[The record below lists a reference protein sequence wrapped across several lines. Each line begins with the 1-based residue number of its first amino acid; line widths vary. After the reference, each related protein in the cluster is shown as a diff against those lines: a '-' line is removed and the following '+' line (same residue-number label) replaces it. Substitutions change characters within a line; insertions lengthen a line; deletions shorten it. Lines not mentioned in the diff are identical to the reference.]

1 MIDKLPTPDVTPAA
15 PRPALAALA
24 ARLRGTLVQPGD
36 AEYDAARGVFVASD
50 HAPAVIVRCADASDV
65 TAALAFA
72 RTSGLPLAIRSG
84 GHSLAGH
91 GTIDGGVVVDLSSM
105 KVIALDLESSRAR
118 IEPGC
123 TSGELAA
130 HLQPYGL
137 ALSTGDAASVGIGG
151 LTLGGGIG
159 WMVRKYGLTIDRLR
173 SVDLVTAEGHHLR
186 VSAEDHPDLFW
197 GLRGGGGNFG
207 VATAFEFDLHPGG
220 AVLGGAVFYRTA
232 NAGALLAAYARYA
245 STAPDELST
254 QAMIMRAPPLPFLPP
269 ALHGTPV
276 LLISVCYAG
285 DLEEGRRVL
294 APLRQFEAPIADLIA
309 PMPYAR
315 LFAFSEGG
323 SMRGLRQWSRSMF
336 LDRLDG
342 DILATI
348 AAHALDLPAPLSVA
362 QLRILGGALSRVPAA
377 ATAFA
382 NRDKPAMLTIVSGR
396 PDPGP
401 SDRQVAWTERFWAA
415 MRPHASGVYANFLGD
430 EPERIHDAYPPATHA
445 RLAAL
450 KRRYDP
456 HNLFRHN
463 QNIAP
468 TRD

>member
-1 MIDKLPTPDVTPAA
+1 MIDKVTQLDVRPAY
-15 PRPALAALA
+15 PRLALAALTG
-24 ARLRGTLVQPGD
+24 RLRGTLVQPGD
-36 AEYDAARGVFVASD
+36 AEYAVARGVFIASD
-50 HAPAVIVRCADASDV
+50 HTPAGIVRCADASDV
-65 TAALAFA
+65 AAALAFA

-91 GTIDGGVVVDLSSM
+91 GTIDGGLVVDLLSM
-105 KVIALDLESSRAR
+105 KAIDLDLERGRAR

-123 TSGELAA
+123 TAGELAA

-137 ALSTGDAASVGIGG
+137 ALTTGDAASVGIGG

-220 AVLGGAVFYRTA
+220 AVLGGAVVYGAA
-232 NAGALLAAYARYA
+232 NVGALLAAYSQYA

-254 QAMIMRAPPLPFLPP
+254 QATIMRAPPLPFLPP
-269 ALHGTPV
+269 TLHGTPV
-276 LLISVCYAG
+276 LSISVCYAG
-285 DLEEGRRVL
+285 DPEEGRRVL
-294 APLRQFEAPIADLIA
+294 APLRQLETPVADMIA

-315 LFAFSEGG
+315 LFTEGG
-323 SMRGLRQWSRSMF
+323 PMRGLRQRGRSMF
-336 LDRLDG
+336 LDQLDG
-342 DILATI
+342 DIFVTI
-348 AAHALDLPAPLSVA
+348 AAHALDLPAPMSVA
-362 QLRILGGALSRVPAA
+362 QLRILGGALSRVPVA

-382 NRDKPAMLTIVSGR
+382 HRDKPAMLTIVSAWS
-396 PDPGP
+396 DPGP
-401 SDRQVAWTERFWAA
+401 ANRQVAWTDRFWAA
-415 MRPHASGVYANFLGD
+415 MRSHASGAYANFLGN

-456 HNLFRHN
+456 HNLVRHN

-468 TRD
+468 TID